1 MVLPRLG
8 EIHLPIL
15 IFHGGD
21 DTLTFV
27 GNSHLLF
34 NAVQSEDK
42 QMKVNNQ

>member
-1 MVLPRLG
+1 MPRLG

-15 IFHGGD
+15 VYHGEN

-27 GNSHLLF
+27 GNSHLLY

-42 QMKVNNQ
+42 QIKVNHI